1 MNSELQE
8 ENIKLKGKIKSEE
21 TYDTDRT
28 FGEPIEKKQKKDKLT
43 FSTETFSKVPFTTSQ
58 EKISLP
64 SEIEKYLACIDHQL
78 QLIRS

>member
-28 FGEPIEKKQKKDKLT
+28 FGEPMERKQKKDTLI
-43 FSTETFSKVPFTTSQ
+43 FSADTFSKVPFTMS
-58 EKISLP
+58 
-64 SEIEKYLACIDHQL
+64 H
-78 QLIRS
+78 